1 MSESQLIV
9 MFHVGTARKRSD
21 RIQISWRSCR
31 VACTRAGKRP
41 NTITPEKLKI
51 GVSYAVNPIIVSF
64 TDNLRYTDR
73 RGRGLPTVYCESLK
87 IGRPAEF
94 IELGEEFRVIPPLPD
109 RV

>member
-1 MSESQLIV
+1 MSESQLIA
-9 MFHVGTARKRSD
+9 MFHAGTGRKCSD

-51 GVSYAVNPIIVSF
+51 GVSYVVNPIIVNF
-64 TDNLRYTDR
+64 TDNLRYDR
-73 RGRGLPTVYCESLK
+73 RGRDLPTVYCESLK

-94 IELGEEFRVIPPLPD
+94 IELGEEFRVIPPLPN
-109 RV
+109 RA